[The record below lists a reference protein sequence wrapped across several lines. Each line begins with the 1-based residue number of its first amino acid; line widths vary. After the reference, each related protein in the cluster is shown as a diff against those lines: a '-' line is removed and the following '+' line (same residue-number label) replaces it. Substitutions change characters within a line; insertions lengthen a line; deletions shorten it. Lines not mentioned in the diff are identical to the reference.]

1 MLIKLYHKISTQRT
15 TVPLQDKRSD
25 RITLVLIALMVCL
38 LLLISSTTQFFGTLS
53 HSWESNLKSGLTL
66 EIPNGVYDSTLQ
78 NKLNT
83 LFETNSL
90 IKNYSVKERDDI
102 IQSLSPWL
110 DLNDMSTEE
119 LPTPVIVHLELG
131 EARKD
136 EKSAFM
142 EQLKV
147 LNDTIIVRD
156 HEIWFEQSISIASK
170 LKTISFLVSLLLFV
184 VLAGI
189 MTIIVRDR
197 VLIHENVIKLLH
209 SLGAT
214 DNYILRDF
222 YKHILVLCIKAVF
235 IGLLLFALASLIF
248 IFLFEGGLLRSSLY
262 SMQATHIFMI
272 AIAVI
277 LLAFIM
283 IRITVLSVLKK
294 SI

>member
-1 MLIKLYHKISTQRT
+1 MLIKLYRKISAQRT
-15 TVPLQDKRSD
+15 TVPLQDNRSD
-25 RITLVLIALMVCL
+25 RITLALIALMVCL

-53 HSWESNLKSGLTL
+53 HSWENNLKSGLTL

-83 LFETNSL
+83 RFESQCL
-90 IKNYSVKERDDI
+90 VQDYSIKERDDI

-119 LPTPVIVHLELG
+119 LPMPVIVHLELG
-131 EARKD
+131 EADKAQ
-136 EKSAFM
+136 KTAFL
-142 EQLKV
+142 EQLKG

-156 HEIWFEQSISIASK
+156 HELWFEQSISIARK
-170 LKTISFLVSLLLFV
+170 LKTVSFLLSLLLFA

-197 VLIHENVIKLLH
+197 VLIHEDVIKLLH

-214 DNYILRDF
+214 DHYILRDF

-235 IGLLLFALASLIF
+235 IGLLIFSLVGLVFLI
-248 IFLFEGGLLRSSLY
+248 LFEGGLLKSSLY

-283 IRITVLSVLKK
+283 IRITVLNVLKK